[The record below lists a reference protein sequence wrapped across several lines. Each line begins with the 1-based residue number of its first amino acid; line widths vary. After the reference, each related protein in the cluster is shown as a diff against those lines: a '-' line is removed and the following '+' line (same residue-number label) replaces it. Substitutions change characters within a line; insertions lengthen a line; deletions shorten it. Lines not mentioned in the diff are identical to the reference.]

1 MHFIIVDLEAT
12 CSKNGKLSPQEI
24 IEIGAVKIDGNGD
37 IINTFNEFVK
47 PKINP
52 VLGKYCKDLT
62 GIKQSQVDGAEGFS
76 EVIEK
81 FKKWIG
87 GKYLLCSWG
96 YYDKKQFIS
105 DCKLH
110 DIDGTWAEK
119 HTSIKHE
126 YAKIN
131 NCKPC
136 GMAKA
141 LKREGIKL
149 EGVHHRGIDDAK
161 NIAKIFIKYMDT
173 FIQNR
178 ENET

>member
-1 MHFIIVDLEAT
+1 MDYIIVDLEAT
-12 CSKNGKLSPQEI
+12 CSKKSKLSPQEI
-24 IEIGAVKIDGNGD
+24 IEIGAVKIDEKGK
-37 IINTFNEFVK
+37 IISTFNEFVK

-52 VLGKYCKDLT
+52 VLSEYCRDLT
-62 GIKQSQVDGAEGFS
+62 GIKQSQVDSAGDFP

-81 FKKWIG
+81 FRGWIG
-87 GKYLLCSWG
+87 GDYLLCSWG

-110 DIDGTWAEK
+110 NIDSAWAEK
-119 HTSIKHE
+119 HISIKHG

-131 NCKPC
+131 NCRPC

-141 LKREGIKL
+141 LRREGMKL
-149 EGVHHRGIDDAK
+149 EGAHHRGIDDAK
-161 NIAKIFIKYMDT
+161 NISRIFIKYMDV

-178 ENET
+178 KK